1 MYVTLDRMPTQQV
14 TLPQGELRYHET
26 GDGKPVVFV
35 HGVFV
40 HSALW
45 RKVVPDIAAAGFRC
59 LVPDWPFG
67 SHELPMHPDAD
78 LGPVGCADLIADF
91 LEALDLHDVTLV
103 ASDTGGALTQIMLS
117 RRPERVGR
125 VVLLPSDCFESF
137 FPPLFKPL
145 STAARVPGAMTLIAR
160 LVRIRSLWSQPFLFG
175 WVLKHPA
182 PQEILDSYVRPL
194 GDSAAIRRDVRKLL
208 VGVDSRLTLAA
219 AEKLRTFGR
228 PVLLAW
234 ASEDKLFPIE
244 LAHRLADVFPDARLV
259 EIPDSYTFV
268 SEDQPA
274 VLVRHVLGF
283 LADLGLC
290 DAPSETDRPARSQ
303 P

>member
-1 MYVTLDRMPTQQV
+1 MTIQEVE
-14 TLPQGELRYHET
+14 LPQGTLRYQES

-40 HSALW
+40 NSALW

-67 SHELPMHPDAD
+67 SHELPMRPGAALD
-78 LGPVGCADLIADF
+78 PVGCAELIADF
-91 LEALDLHDVTLV
+91 LDALDLHDVTLV
-103 ASDTGGALTQIMLS
+103 ASDTGGALTQIMLA

-145 STAARVPGAMTLIAR
+145 VTIARIPGALTALAR
-160 LVRIRSLWSQPFLFG
+160 LVRIRALWSSPFLFG
-175 WVLKHPA
+175 LMLKHPVDPA
-182 PQEILDSYVRPL
+182 VLDSYLRPL
-194 GDSAAIRRDVRKLL
+194 GNSAGVRRDVGKLL
-208 VGVDSRLTLAA
+208 RGVDPRLTLDA
-219 AEKLRTFGR
+219 AEKLRTFDK

-234 ASEDKLFPIE
+234 ANEDRLFPIE
-244 LAHRLADVFPDARLV
+244 LAHRLAAVLPSARLV
-259 EIPDSYTFV
+259 EIPDSYMFV

-274 VLVRHVLGF
+274 VLVHHVLGF

-290 DAPSETDRPARSQ
+290 DAPSEIDLPAPGRP
-303 P
+303 